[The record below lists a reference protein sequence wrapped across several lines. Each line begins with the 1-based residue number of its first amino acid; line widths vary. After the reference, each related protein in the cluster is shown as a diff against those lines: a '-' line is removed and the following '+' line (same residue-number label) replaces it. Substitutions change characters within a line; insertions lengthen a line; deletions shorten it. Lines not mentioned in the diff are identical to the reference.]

1 VNNILDR
8 YDHITIKGIRATGYH
23 GVFEHERR
31 DGQEFVVDLV
41 LAVDTRK
48 AAKRD
53 DLHRTVDY
61 GTVAQVVVDVIGG
74 EPVNLI
80 ETLAQR
86 IADEVLRHD
95 RVSFVQVTVH
105 KPSAPVPVPF
115 DDIAVTILRAR

>member
-1 VNNILDR
+1 MSQILDR
-8 YDHITIKGIRATGYH
+8 FDRISITGIRATGYH
-23 GVFEHERR
+23 GVFDHERR
-31 DGQEFVVDLV
+31 EGQEFVVDLV

-61 GTVAQVVVDVIGG
+61 GTVAQVVNDVITG

-95 RVSFVQVTVH
+95 RVTIVQVTVH

-115 DDIAVTILRAR
+115 EDVAVTILRAR